1 MAIRRLLVRATVS
14 FLVLAPIAVL
24 AQSVTEPGS
33 DVSLVKRALAA
44 ELRNAGDMQHPMR
57 YRLRRSTPRLTTTKE
72 ICESKD
78 GAVAR
83 LIEVNDQPLSRSDEH
98 KEQARLT
105 ALLRDPNR
113 QLHRKQNQESDTRRI
128 LKVLRALPDAF
139 IYQYAGTGAG
149 PTGTVEKF
157 TFKPN
162 PKFDAQ
168 DLETLP
174 LTEMTGEIWVD
185 VAQERITRLEGH
197 LQDDVDF
204 GWGILGRL
212 YKGGWIVIEQ
222 AEVSPN
228 QWRIVRIQL
237 KMNGR
242 LLFANKA
249 FDTLQEQTDI
259 TPVPVGLSYVQAI
272 HLLRGGS
279 TSAQQDS
286 AKQAHQ

>member
-1 MAIRRLLVRATVS
+1 MEIRRLLGRATVS
-14 FLVLAPIAVL
+14 LLVLAPMAVL
-24 AQSVTEPGS
+24 PQSVIERVP
-33 DVSLVKRALAA
+33 DASLAMRALAA
-44 ELRNAGDMQHPMR
+44 ELSNADHVQHPMR
-57 YRLRRSTPRLTTTKE
+57 YLLRRSTPRLTTTKE

-83 LIEVNDQPLSRSDEH
+83 LIEVNDQPLSRADEH

-113 QLHRKQNQESDTRRI
+113 QLHRKQSQDSDTRRI
-128 LKVLRALPDAF
+128 LKVLRALPNAS
-139 IYQYAGTGAG
+139 IYQYAGTGTG
-149 PTGTVEKF
+149 PTGRIEKF

-174 LTEMTGEIWVD
+174 LTEMTGEIWID
-185 VAQERITRLEGH
+185 AAQERVTRLEGH

-222 AEVSPN
+222 AEVSPR

-249 FDTLQEQTDI
+249 FDTLQEQKQFA
-259 TPVPVGLSYVQAI
+259 PVPVGLSYVQAI
-272 HLLRGGS
+272 HLLHDGS
-279 TSAQQDS
+279 ETGEPEAASHDLR
-286 AKQAHQ
+286 